1 MKRVNRLMPKISE
14 IDNLYL
20 AYLKARRGKRLKK
33 EVLEYARNIDENI
46 LHLKTALENGEV
58 EVGQYRYFTIY
69 DPKERVICAARF
81 EERVLHHAI
90 MNVCHE
96 YFDRTLIDT
105 TFATRKGKGVYAAL
119 DYARK
124 SLKKYN
130 YVVKLDFRKYYDS
143 VVHEIVY
150 DKLSRMFKDR
160 ELLSLFSKILESYEV
175 SEGCGL
181 PIGNLTSQY
190 FANNYLSSLDH
201 MIKEDLRIPAYARYM
216 DDMLLACDSRSELK
230 RAVKAVNDYSTK
242 ELQLK
247 LKPPVYRNS
256 ENGVEFLGYKV
267 YSHHLELTGRSKKR
281 YREKLLDY
289 EGKRSSGVWSED
301 EYRRHVEPLV
311 SFTDYAACHA
321 FRASCNRLMGVTS

>member
-1 MKRVNRLMPKISE
+1 MKRVGNLMPRISD

-33 EVLEYARNIDENI
+33 EVLEFSSNFDENI
-46 LHLKTALENGEV
+46 LNLKAALENDSV

-105 TFATRKGKGVYAAL
+105 TFATRKNKGVYAAL

-124 SLKKYN
+124 SLKKYK

-150 DKLSRMFKDR
+150 DKLNRMFKDR
-160 ELLSLFSKILESYEV
+160 DLLSLLSKILDSYEV
-175 SEGCGL
+175 SSGCGL

-201 MIKEDLRIPAYARYM
+201 MIKEDLHIPAYARYM
-216 DDMLLACDSRSELK
+216 DDMLLACDSRTELK
-230 RAVKAVNDYSTK
+230 QAVSMVNDYAKTVLR
-242 ELQLK
+242 LQLK
-247 LKPPVYRNS
+247 PPIYRNS

-267 YSHHLELTGRSKKR
+267 FYHHLELTGRSKKR
-281 YREKLLDY
+281 YRKKLLDY
-289 EGKRSSGVWSED
+289 EKKRLSGKWSETD
-301 EYRRHVEPLV
+301 YRRHVEPLV
-311 SFTDYAACHA
+311 SFTDHAACHA
-321 FRASCNRLMGVTS
+321 FRTSCNELMGVTS